1 MAPPRSRD
9 QTGGTLTTLDPEPPD
24 HLEPRLAALRR
35 LVADEVVPLE
45 REMFRGGF
53 PAVEPRLVALRGRV
67 RDLELFAPH
76 LPRAWGGAG
85 LALPDLARV
94 GEVLGWS
101 PLGHYLCNCQAPDA
115 GNMELLLRHGS
126 EEQRQRWLAPLARG
140 EVRSCFGM
148 TEPGRPGS
156 NPVWLATTAR
166 RDDGGGYV
174 LDGCK
179 WFTSGADG
187 AAFCI
192 VMAVTDPAAPPHQRA
207 SLLLV
212 PTDAPG
218 FERVRNLP
226 VMGEA
231 GAGWA
236 SHGEVRLSGVR
247 VPVSQRIGDQ
257 GAGFALAQE
266 RLGPGR
272 IHHCM
277 RWIGICERAFD
288 LMCRRA
294 VGRELAP
301 GEPLAGRQLV
311 QAWVAESRV
320 EIDAARLLVLRAA
333 ERLERQGAAAARD
346 DVSLL
351 KFHVAGV
358 LQRVLDRSLQTHGAA
373 GLLDETPLAFWWR
386 HERGARIYDGPD
398 EVHKTAVARRILAS
412 YARAEAARG
421 EPGPGGGG
429 PGAGGQE
436 HGGPADGRP
445 R

>member
-1 MAPPRSRD
+1 VE
-9 QTGGTLTTLDPEPPD
+9 PEPSD
-24 HLEPRLAALRR
+24 RLGARLEGLRR
-35 LVADEVVPLE
+35 LIADEVVPLE
-45 REMFRGGF
+45 GEMFRGGF
-53 PAVEPRLVALRGRV
+53 PAVEPRLLALRDRARELG
-67 RDLELFAPH
+67 LFAPH

-85 LALPDLARV
+85 LTLPELAQV

-101 PLGHYLCNCQAPDA
+101 PLGHYACNCQAPDA

-126 EEQRQRWLAPLARG
+126 ADQQRRWLGPLVRG
-140 EVRSCFGM
+140 ELRSCFGM
-148 TEPGRPGS
+148 TEPQLPGS
-156 NPVWLATTAR
+156 NPVWMATTAR
-166 RDDGGGYV
+166 RDGGDYV
-174 LDGCK
+174 LDGQK

-192 VMAVTDPAAPPHQRA
+192 VMAVTDPAAPPHARA
-207 SLLLV
+207 SMLLV
-212 PTDAPG
+212 PSDTPG
-218 FERVRNLP
+218 FELLRNLP

-236 SHGEVRLSGVR
+236 SHGEVRLRGAR
-247 VPVSQRIGDQ
+247 VPASHRIGEE

-294 VGRELAP
+294 VTRELAP
-301 GEPLAGRQLV
+301 GEALASRQLV
-311 QAWVAESRV
+311 QAWVAESRA

-333 ERLERQGAAAARD
+333 ERIEREGAAAARD
-346 DVSLL
+346 DISLI

-358 LQRVLDRSLQTHGAA
+358 MQRVLDRALQTHGAA
-373 GLLDETPLAFWWR
+373 GLIDETPLAFWWR

-398 EVHKTAVARRILAS
+398 EVHKTAVAKRILAG
-412 YARAEAARG
+412 YAKRVPHE
-421 EPGPGGGG
+421 GP
-429 PGAGGQE
+429 
-436 HGGPADGRP
+436 HH
-445 R
+445 